1 MYACLKISFEEDLK
15 MYLLKVIYAFAVQNK
30 SLIKVSIHIE
40 KLNQDFV
47 VVKDVSCLELNIKT
61 WNWQIH
67 IFETPKKQ
75 NLLKWGTPTSA
86 WRSLLKTCVTVFLGH
101 ACNSIWL
108 ELGGL
113 AWLEIDGQVALLP
126 SPSGIYHRQACWL
139 D

>member
-15 MYLLKVIYAFAVQNK
+15 MYLLKVICICGTEQKFNQSFNSHREAKPRFCCCK
-30 SLIKVSIHIE
+30 RC
-40 KLNQDFV
+40 KLPWTQH
-47 VVKDVSCLELNIKT
+47 KDLKLTDTYI
-61 WNWQIH
+61 WNTQ
-67 IFETPKKQ
+67 KQ